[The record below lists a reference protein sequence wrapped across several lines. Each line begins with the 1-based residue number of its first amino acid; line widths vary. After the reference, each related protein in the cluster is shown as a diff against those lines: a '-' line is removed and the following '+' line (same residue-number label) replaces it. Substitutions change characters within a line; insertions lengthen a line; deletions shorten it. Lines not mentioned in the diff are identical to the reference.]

1 MDVAP
6 DAAMISGDN
15 QPFVLVTK
23 TQMLIAAGCRH
34 VLSTAEAGEPG
45 TVLGSG
51 GGGAAVLVG
60 ALPYDRTR
68 PPHLFQPVTIR
79 QLDRPAAPADRPR
92 AVVQSIIPRP
102 DPTRF
107 EAAVARVVDLL
118 ASDPELRKVVLSRA
132 LDLVVDR
139 PIDVG
144 QLVARLALDEQATV
158 FAVPLPAGHR
168 QASRCLVGA
177 TPELL
182 LAKTGSVI
190 QSHPLAGSARRS
202 ADRAADRSA
211 AEALLRSDKDRRE
224 HAMVVEAILDQLAPC
239 CRDLP
244 RSPAPELVATRSMW
258 HLGTRIE
265 GRLTDPE
272 VNSIHLARLLHPTPA
287 VCGTPRDR
295 ADQVIRAQE
304 GYERDFY
311 AGAVGWCDAAGDGA
325 WYVSIRCAE
334 IAGTHARLYAGAGI
348 VAGSDPAAELVETQ
362 AKFTALL
369 AALGVD
375 ASAAALL
382 RPAAPAQPDRSCLT
396 CPA

>member
-6 DAAMISGDN
+6 DAAVASADT

-23 TQMLIAAGCRH
+23 NRMLVATGCRH
-34 VLSTAEAGEPG
+34 LLSAAEAGEPE
-45 TVLGSG
+45 TVLHG
-51 GGGAAVLVG
+51 GGDGAAMLVG
-60 ALPYDRTR
+60 ALPYDRSR
-68 PPHLFQPVTIR
+68 PPHLFQPETVR
-79 QLDRPAAPADRPR
+79 QMERPAAPAERPCPVIR
-92 AVVQSIIPRP
+92 SIAACP
-102 DPTRF
+102 DPARF
-107 EAAVARVVDLL
+107 QAAVARVVDLL
-118 ASDPELRKVVLSRA
+118 ASGQELRKVVLSRA

-139 PIDVG
+139 PIDVE

-158 FAVPLPAGHR
+158 FAVPLPAGR
-168 QASRCLVGA
+168 WPAPRCLVGA

-182 LAKTGSVI
+182 LAKNDAVI
-190 QSHPLAGSARRS
+190 RSHPLAGSARRS
-202 ADRAADRSA
+202 ADRVSDRSA
-211 AEALLRSDKDRRE
+211 ADGLIRSDKDRRE

-239 CRDLP
+239 CRDLARP
-244 RSPAPELVATRSMW
+244 PAPELIATRSMW

-265 GRLTDPE
+265 GRLKDPGISS
-272 VNSIHLARLLHPTPA
+272 VRLAGLLHPTPA
-287 VCGTPRDR
+287 VCGTPRDLADR
-295 ADQVIRAQE
+295 AIRAHE

-334 IAGTHARLYAGAGI
+334 IAGTQARLYAGAGI
-348 VAGSDPAAELVETQ
+348 VAGSDPAAELEETQ

-375 ASAAALL
+375 APAAI
-382 RPAAPAQPDRSCLT
+382 PPCSAAPAQPDRPCLT